1 MRAAAA
7 RRAEAERNAENEFL
21 GEHSA
26 ISDLRGVGDEAITWT
41 VTDDDRYQALVV
53 FRVSNVVAE
62 LRLERKTED
71 AALRRQAEAAA
82 RSVAE
87 ALRK

>member
-1 MRAAAA
+1 
-7 RRAEAERNAENEFL
+7 
-21 GEHSA
+21 
-26 ISDLRGVGDEAITWT
+26 
-41 VTDDDRYQALVV
+41 VTEDDRYRVLIV

-71 AALRRQAEAAA
+71 AALRGQAEAAA

-87 ALRK
+87 ALRG